1 MSESYLVATSHTYTI
16 NVADYNEKA
25 EGWLYL
31 LSING
36 SVTHYT
42 SLTSG
47 ISVLEV
53 SASRN
58 S

>member
-16 NVADYNEKA
+16 NVADYSEKA
-25 EGWLYL
+25 QGWLYL

-36 SVTHYT
+36 LVAHYT

-53 SASRN
+53 SASR
-58 S
+58 SS